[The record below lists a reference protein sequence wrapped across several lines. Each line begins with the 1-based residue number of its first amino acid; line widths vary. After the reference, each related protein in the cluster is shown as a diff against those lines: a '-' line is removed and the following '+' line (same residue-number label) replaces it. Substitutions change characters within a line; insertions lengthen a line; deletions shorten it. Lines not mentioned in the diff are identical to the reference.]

1 MEPESVA
8 GPRRMYVRTVRRV
21 FRTISVR
28 PPQCVR
34 PPFPS
39 FLPLPT
45 PGGVQKFLPAS
56 NSIAAS
62 RCAVHTH
69 TQIGAGDLDELPKK
83 SRCITR
89 GKCGGRLKREKT
101 GNAHVRIGA
110 IYSLVSRTSIS
121 LEKLF
126 FLSYLSFLA
135 SSSISLCC
143 LCCSCCCC
151 FPAAAAAAAV
161 LDLRRS
167 VGLAGNSGLGPGVGF
182 LNNGPEKIKAR
193 VGFFF
198 QGPPR

>member
-1 MEPESVA
+1 MRPTPLSLFPSPSN
-8 GPRRMYVRTVRRV
+8 PRRGSK
-21 FRTISVR
+21 ISSSLKLHR
-28 PPQCVR
+28 
-34 PPFPS
+34 
-39 FLPLPT
+39 
-45 PGGVQKFLPAS
+45 
-56 NSIAAS
+56 AS

-69 TQIGAGDLDELPKK
+69 IHK
-83 SRCITR
+83 SGLGTLTNCQ
-89 GKCGGRLKREKT
+89 KSLVASQCGGRLKREKT
-101 GNAHVRIGA
+101 GNAQVRIGA
-110 IYSLVSRTSIS
+110 IHSLVSRTSIS

-151 FPAAAAAAAV
+151 FPTAAAAV

-182 LNNGPEKIKAR
+182 LNNGPEKIKAC

-198 QGPPR
+198 KGRLGDD